1 MPNYLGAL
9 MIERLN
15 NNTELRLF
23 IPAISL
29 IKQRLDGIE
38 RLFPEFSFEALLTE
52 TLEAEDLSEE
62 MLFSC
67 LISLK
72 LHFTDIVSA
81 SGDIW
86 QIELMPFTEFLQ
98 KHKQVKIQACDDF
111 TTKIQ
116 TFNQWLMMICNWYNH
131 SLMQNT
137 MIH

>member
-9 MIERLN
+9 MIDKLN
-15 NNTELRLF
+15 SNIELRPF

-29 IKQRLDGIE
+29 IKQRLNGIDQ
-38 RLFPEFSFEALLTE
+38 LFPEFSFETLLAE
-52 TLEAEDLSEE
+52 TLETDDLSEE
-62 MLFSC
+62 ILFSS

-72 LHFTDIVSA
+72 LHFTDIVST

-86 QIELMPFTEFLQ
+86 QIELTPFSEFLQ

-116 TFNQWLMMICNWYNH
+116 TFNQWLIMTCDWDNH
-131 SLMQNT
+131 SLIQNT
-137 MIH
+137 AIH